1 MIESAIPLLVFFLMF
16 IIGASLDR
24 RDIKNIKTQKK
35 QILVI
40 TLGQILLL
48 PLCAWLIIQFM
59 QPPSL
64 VAGGMLLVSLC
75 PGGAVSN
82 IYSFLAKANVTLSVT
97 LTAFNGL
104 ISVLVLPLVMLT
116 VFPSLLGVDLPVE
129 KLMVKQALQLVF
141 LLFLPVVFG
150 IWLRRSKTKLTLRL
164 MPTFEKIGAL
174 GLLLLLLSIFI
185 KFNQKI
191 AEQMSSLLLL
201 ALIFTLASLFIAYC
215 LSYFLKLNKKD
226 EATVVIE
233 FPVRNLALAALIATS
248 LFENSDYL
256 LFSAVFF
263 VVQMPI
269 MFCLIVVTRSR
280 LMNKESTLK

>member
-24 RDIKNIKTQKK
+24 SDIDNVKAQKK
-35 QILVI
+35 QVLVV
-40 TLGQILLL
+40 TLGQIFLL
-48 PLCAWLIIQFM
+48 PLCAWLLIQLM

-82 IYSFLAKANVTLSVT
+82 IYSFLAKANVALSVT
-97 LTAFNGL
+97 LTAFNGI
-104 ISVLVLPLVMLT
+104 ISVLVLPLVMIT
-116 VFPSLLGVDLPVE
+116 VFPSLLSVELPVE
-129 KLMVKQALQLVF
+129 KLMVKQGLQLVL

-150 IWLRRSKTKLTLRL
+150 MWLKRSKPQLTLRL
-164 MPTFEKIGAL
+164 MPMFEKIGAL
-174 GLLLLLLSIFI
+174 GLLLLLLSIFL
-185 KFNQKI
+185 KFHQKI
-191 AEQMSSLLLL
+191 AEQLSSLLLL
-201 ALIFTLASLFIAYC
+201 ALIFTFASLFIAYC

-226 EATVVIE
+226 EAAVAIE
-233 FPVRNLALAALIATS
+233 FPVRNLALAALIATN

-263 VVQMPI
+263 VIQTPI
-269 MFCLIVVTRSR
+269 MLCLIAVNRSR
-280 LMNKESTLK
+280 LMIKESILT

>member
-24 RDIKNIKTQKK
+24 SDIDNVKAQKK
-35 QILVI
+35 QVLVV
-40 TLGQILLL
+40 TLGQIFLL
-48 PLCAWLIIQFM
+48 PLCAWLLIQLM

-82 IYSFLAKANVTLSVT
+82 IYSFLAKANVALSVT
-97 LTAFNGL
+97 LTAFNGI
-104 ISVLVLPLVMLT
+104 ISVLVLPLVMIT
-116 VFPSLLGVDLPVE
+116 VFPSLLGVELPVE
-129 KLMVKQALQLVF
+129 KLMVKQGLQLVL

-150 IWLRRSKTKLTLRL
+150 MWLKRSKPQLTLRL
-164 MPTFEKIGAL
+164 MPMFEKIGAL
-174 GLLLLLLSIFI
+174 GLLLLLLSIFL
-185 KFNQKI
+185 KFHQKI
-191 AEQMSSLLLL
+191 AEQLSSLLLL
-201 ALIFTLASLFIAYC
+201 ALIFTFASLFIAYC

-226 EATVVIE
+226 EAAVAIE
-233 FPVRNLALAALIATS
+233 FPVRNLALAALIATN

-263 VVQMPI
+263 VIQTPI
-269 MFCLIVVTRSR
+269 MLCLIAVNRSR
-280 LMNKESTLK
+280 LMIKESILT